1 MNERASAPEVAPS
14 KTHQAPG
21 QEQDADGLRG
31 VNVRD
36 ASVRRMTSSPGREHA
51 AAPEDYQ
58 DVGSGP
64 ETVRSHC
71 HSPVRLERR
80 EVR

>member
-1 MNERASAPEVAPS
+1 MNERASDSEVAPS
-14 KTHQAPG
+14 KTHQAPE

-36 ASVRRMTSSPGREHA
+36 VSVRRMTSSPGREPA
-51 AAPEDYQ
+51 AAPEDCQ
-58 DVGSGP
+58 DLGCGP
-64 ETVRSHC
+64 ETVRSLC

-80 EVR
+80 EV